1 MCGIIGF
8 AGSNL
13 TDGVRSFLSALLK
26 QSQIR
31 GMHAYGVA
39 YGYFGDSLCFKKTF
53 DLNEIVNIIYSEQY
67 NMLMAHTRYST
78 SGDWR
83 VLANNQPISVGKD
96 VLVFNGVV
104 RMCSKNEYQKEFKE
118 HYQTENDGEIV
129 LRLMQKGKPY
139 GLLLR
144 SYDVSYAGLHYIKR
158 QLFAMRNENRPLW
171 LARHGG
177 NTYVAST
184 KDIFTRSFVSGK
196 INCQLIP
203 AYRKV
208 LLCA

>member
-1 MCGIIGF
+1 MCGVVGF
-8 AGSNL
+8 VGNKL
-13 TDGVRSFLSALLK
+13 DDGVRCFLSALVK

-39 YGYFGDSLCFKKTF
+39 YGYFGHDLRVQKSF
-53 DLNEIVNIIYSEQY
+53 DCNDIINIVHSEKY
-67 NMLMAHTRYST
+67 NVLMAHTRYDT

-83 VLANNQPISVGKD
+83 VLENNQPINIGKD

-118 HYQTENDGEIV
+118 HYQTDNDGEII
-129 LRLMQKGKPY
+129 LKLIQKDKPY
-139 GLLLR
+139 DALLR

-158 QLFAMRNENRPLW
+158 QLFVMRNENRPLW
-171 LARHGG
+171 VAHRNN

-184 KDIFTRSFVSGK
+184 KDIFERSVAQKK
-196 INCQLIP
+196 IHCQLIP
-203 AYRKV
+203 AFRRIV
-208 LLCA
+208 LCP